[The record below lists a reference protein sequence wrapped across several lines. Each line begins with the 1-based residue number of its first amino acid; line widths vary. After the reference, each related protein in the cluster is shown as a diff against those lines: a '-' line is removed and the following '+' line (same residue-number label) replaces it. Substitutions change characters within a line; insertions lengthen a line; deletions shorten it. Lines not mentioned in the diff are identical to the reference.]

1 MTTLALK
8 TNIATKVIQSVD
20 MALGEHGLKSGRFW
34 YKGQQNCDLVY
45 SRKGRETVVHASGG
59 VRFRIAITGDES
71 EAQGTLSLLGWL
83 RETPNAIRIVRTIL
97 ADHSKDIARRRD
109 LKTLIESE
117 KLSAGEEIPEMTESI
132 GTHFSIKADEDRLE
146 EKDRIS
152 LQESDRNF
160 EMAVKS
166 RWYHQGFVNYC
177 RSEGIK
183 CFYRSV
189 FPELVPAAPGLEMES
204 APAIARQISAGVRS

>member
-20 MALGEHGLKSGRFW
+20 MALGEHDLKSGRFW

-45 SRKGRETVVHASGG
+45 FRKGNETIVHASGG
-59 VRFRIAITGDES
+59 VRFRIAITGDET

-109 LKTLIESE
+109 LKSVIATERLH
-117 KLSAGEEIPEMTESI
+117 AGEEMPEMTESI

-152 LQESDRNF
+152 QQESDRNF

-166 RWYHQGFVNYC
+166 RWYHQGFVNFC

-189 FPELVPAAPGLEMES
+189 FPEFGAVSPGLETDPAGSVTRQLSS
-204 APAIARQISAGVRS
+204 AHRS

>member
-8 TNIATKVIQSVD
+8 SNIATKMIDSASI
-20 MALGEHGLKSGRFW
+20 ALGEHELKSGRFW

-45 SRKGRETVVHASGG
+45 LRKGRETIIHASGG
-59 VRFRIAITGDES
+59 VRFRIAITGDQT

-97 ADHSKDIARRRD
+97 ADHSRDIARRRD
-109 LKTLIESE
+109 LKLALETERLTS
-117 KLSAGEEIPEMTESI
+117 GEVLLDMTEAL
-132 GTHFSIKADEDRLE
+132 GTHFSVKADEERLE

-152 LQESDRNF
+152 ASESDKNF

-166 RWYHQGFVNYC
+166 RWYHQGFVNFC
-177 RSEGIK
+177 QSLGIK

-189 FPELVPAAPGLEMES
+189 FPDLKTLGSDGAESGQSVSLPLTTAA
-204 APAIARQISAGVRS
+204 RS